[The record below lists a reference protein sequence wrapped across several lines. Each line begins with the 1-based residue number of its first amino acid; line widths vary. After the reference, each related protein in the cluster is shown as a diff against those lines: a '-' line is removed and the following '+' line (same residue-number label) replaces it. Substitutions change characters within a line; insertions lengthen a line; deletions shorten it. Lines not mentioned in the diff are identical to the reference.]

1 MVNLEDAAAILS
13 TDRLGTYYETN
24 DYCRQSYAQV
34 WCRPAY
40 PAGSG
45 ATRSCGL
52 RDGDRADRGIL
63 GLEQFAQPDSALRSR
78 RHELDELMRQFVEEP
93 SLAADL
99 GCRFASLT
107 AGGIGLLGGQ
117 SSQFPTGRNKLH
129 L

>member
-1 MVNLEDAAAILS
+1 MKPMTIAASRTLKF
-13 TDRLGTYYETN
+13 G
-24 DYCRQSYAQV
+24 V
-34 WCRPAY
+34 
-40 PAGSG
+40 
-45 ATRSCGL
+45 GL
-52 RDGDRADRGIL
+52 RIL
-63 GLEQFAQPDSALRSR
+63 PGPAQPVHAVSGMATARTAASLASSNFAQPDGALRSR